1 MMMHQDNVPLTVK
14 ILGREY
20 QVACPMD
27 ERDHLLASARYLDDR
42 MQAIRK
48 RAAGLGVERIAVMT
62 ALNMAREMLAQE
74 QNRESPV
81 VVSLTG
87 KSAAAPPAR
96 SDDSDSEDDRA
107 HQLRLRIES
116 ELQAK

>member
-1 MMMHQDNVPLTVK
+1 MKGQDTVPLTVK

-20 QVACPMD
+20 QVSCPMD

-74 QNRESPV
+74 QPSH
-81 VVSLTG
+81 
-87 KSAAAPPAR
+87 PPR
-96 SDDSDSEDDRA
+96 KVTPISGHGTVDEDDRA
-107 HQLRLRIES
+107 HQLQLRIDA
-116 ELQAK
+116 ELGAGDPIDLGQ

>member
-1 MMMHQDNVPLTVK
+1 MKGKETVPLTVK

-20 QVACPMD
+20 QVSCPID

-62 ALNMAREMLAQE
+62 ALNMAREMLDAEKNPGQP
-74 QNRESPV
+74 SKVTPI
-81 VVSLTG
+81 
-87 KSAAAPPAR
+87 SASNTAAVA
-96 SDDSDSEDDRA
+96 SDEDERA
-107 HQLRLRIES
+107 HQLQLRIDA
-116 ELQAK
+116 ELERDEPIDLG

>member
-1 MMMHQDNVPLTVK
+1 MKNQETVPLTVK

-20 QVACPMD
+20 QVSCPMD

-62 ALNMAREMLAQE
+62 ALNMAREMLDKDTPS
-74 QNRESPV
+74 SPPSKV
-81 VVSLTG
+81 TPISAEHVS
-87 KSAAAPPAR
+87 
-96 SDDSDSEDDRA
+96 DEDERA
-107 HQLRLRIES
+107 YQMQLRIDA
-116 ELQAK
+116 ELEADGPIDLS